1 MLYISDNLKHLRSK
15 NKLSQQEVADGMK
28 LPVDR
33 YKKYEYGT
41 NTPPAETLLLISRF
55 YHISIDL
62 LLTVDLRKVSL
73 DDLQNLEDNRIV
85 LPIKVD
91 REGENMIEV
100 ITHKAKAGYASG
112 GYADFT
118 FISEL
123 DHVYLPWLDKNI
135 KYRTFPVDGDSMPPH
150 NSKSYIIGKY
160 VEKLGDV
167 IDGKTYIIITKNQEI
182 VYKRLNKNG
191 KNSFILHSD
200 NRFYQPYGIKFSE
213 IAEIWEYAG
222 SLEREHFKP
231 ENLDA
236 DGLEGIIRNLQQDM
250 SEIKSHI
257 ASKG

>member
-1 MLYISDNLKHLRSK
+1 MLYISDNLKYLRSK
-15 NKLSQQEVADGMK
+15 KKLSQQEVADGMK

-62 LLTVDLRKVSL
+62 LLTVDLRKVSIDNL
-73 DDLQNLEDNRIV
+73 LKLEDNRIV
-85 LPIKVD
+85 LPITIDK
-91 REGENMIEV
+91 EGENMIEV
-100 ITHKAKAGYASG
+100 VSHKAKAGYASG

-123 DHVYLPWLDKNI
+123 DHIYLPWLDKNE

-160 VEKLGDV
+160 IEKIGEV
-167 IDGKTYIIITKNQEI
+167 INGKTYIVITKNQEI
-182 VYKRLNKNG
+182 VYKRLNKNK
-191 KNSFILHSD
+191 KNSFTLNSD
-200 NRFYQPYGIKFSE
+200 NSFYKPYEIKFSE

-222 SLEREHFKP
+222 SLERENFIS
-231 ENLDA
+231 ENYDSNS
-236 DGLEGIIRNLQQDM
+236 LEKIIRTLQKDM
-250 SEIKSHI
+250 SYIKSHF
-257 ASKG
+257 SSQ

>member
-1 MLYISDNLKHLRSK
+1 MLYISDNLKHLRSRK
-15 NKLSQQEVADGMK
+15 KLSQQEVADGMK
-28 LPVDR
+28 LPLDR

-62 LLTVDLRKVSL
+62 LLTVDLRKVSIDNL
-73 DDLQNLEDNRIV
+73 LKLEDNRIV
-85 LPIKVD
+85 LPITID

-100 ITHKAKAGYASG
+100 VSHKAKAGYAAG

-123 DHVYLPWLDKNI
+123 EHVHLPWLDRNE
-135 KYRTFPVDGDSMPPH
+135 KYRTFPVEGDSMPPH
-150 NSKSYIIGKY
+150 NSKSYIIGRY

-167 IDGKTYIIITKNQEI
+167 TDGKTYIVITSNQEM
-182 VYKRLNKNG
+182 VYKRLKRNG
-191 KNSFILHSD
+191 KNSFLLNSD
-200 NRFYQPYGIKFSE
+200 NSFYKPYGIKFSE

-222 SLEREHFKP
+222 SLERENFKP

-236 DGLEGIIRNLQQDM
+236 ERLEGVIRKLQRDM
-250 SEIKSHI
+250 ADIKSHFH
-257 ASKG
+257 G